1 MNILL
6 LSQFFS
12 TTKGGGEYLFKIM
25 AKNLAQRN
33 HKIHIITLEI
43 ENEDYNV
50 DENIKV
56 HLISPKLKYEGGLPP
71 GLLDNIRYTINAVK
85 LGKKLIKKEKIDII
99 HSNNFAPALA
109 GSILSFLTSK
119 PHITAIWDIFTL
131 CGKDFWKKWV
141 QQRGVTK
148 IQTFLG
154 PRFEKLILKIPSKAI
169 HTISEATNDDLKKFG
184 AKKPIFVISPAIEKI
199 ECGNTQVNFSQFV
212 YVGRLVFYKNVEV
225 LIRAVK
231 LIKKTVPNIKL
242 IIIGGGPQRKLL
254 EDLTKELNVESS
266 VDFRGYVNSEEKTKL
281 VTQSNAL
288 VFPSLCEGFGLVIL
302 EAFSHKKPVLVA
314 NLRPMSDIVTDSV
327 TGYILDPHNEEVWS
341 EHMLKLIKEPEKA
354 TLMGKN
360 ANELWLT
367 KYSQNSMCEAVL
379 KMYKKIVK
387 ST

>member
-33 HKIHIITLEI
+33 HKIHIITHEI
-43 ENEDYNV
+43 EDEDYNV

-71 GLLDNIRYTINAVK
+71 GFLDNIRYTINAVK
-85 LGKKLIKKEKIDII
+85 FGKKLIKNEKIDII
-99 HSNNFAPALA
+99 HSNNFSPALA

-131 CGKDFWKKWV
+131 CGKDYWKKWV
-141 QQRGVTK
+141 QQRGVSK
-148 IQTFLG
+148 IHTLIG
-154 PRFEKLILKIPSKAI
+154 PRFEKLVLKMPSKAI

-184 AKKPIFVISPAIEKI
+184 AKKPVFVISPAIEKT
-199 ECGNTQVNFSQFV
+199 ECENTQVNFSQFI

-225 LIRAVK
+225 LIRAVQ
-231 LIKKTVPNIKL
+231 LIKKTIPNIKL
-242 IIIGGGPQRKLL
+242 IIVGGGPQRNLL
-254 EDLTKELNVESS
+254 EDLAKELDVESN
-266 VDFRGYVNSEEKTKL
+266 VDFRGYVSSEEKTKL

-302 EAFSHKKPVLVA
+302 ESFAHNKPVLVA
-314 NLRPMSDIVTDSV
+314 NIRPMSDIVTHNV
-327 TGYILDPHNEEVWS
+327 TGYVLDPHNEEVWA
-341 EHMLKLIKEPEKA
+341 EHMLRLIKEPEKV

-360 ANELWLT
+360 ANNLWST
-367 KYSQNSMCEAVL
+367 KYSQDSMCESVL
-379 KMYKKIVK
+379 KMYNKIIK